1 MEKIF
6 YAERSKYPTSESA
19 VKTILNKY
27 FGYETADILR
37 TDNGKP
43 YLNGEN
49 KLFFS
54 VSHTDDTIF
63 IAFSDKNIG
72 LDAEPKNRKVDF
84 MPIVKKFSA
93 LEQSEIATSTDF
105 LKNFTAKESAVKFFG
120 GKLAIDLKYLQVIGN
135 EIIYK
140 GNPLSA
146 TLSYPKAEEFI
157 IAVVCE
163 NDFSNAE
170 LIPL

>member
-43 YLNGEN
+43 YLNGEDG
-49 KLFFS
+49 LFFS
-54 VSHTDDTIF
+54 VSHTDDTLF

-72 LDAEPKNRKVDF
+72 LDAEPKNRKV
-84 MPIVKKFSA
+84 
-93 LEQSEIATSTDF
+93 DF

>member
-84 MPIVKKFSA
+84 LPIVKKFSNI
-93 LEQSEIATSTDF
+93 EQSAIATSTDF
-105 LKNFTAKESAVKFFG
+105 LINFTAKESAVKFLD

-146 TLSYPKAEEFI
+146 TLSYPKSDKFI

-163 NDFSNAE
+163 NYFSNAE